1 MSNKIAPSILSADFL
16 NLQRD
21 IEMIN
26 ESEADW
32 IHLDIM
38 DGVFVPN
45 LTFGIPIISAVNKF
59 SKKPLDVHMMVVDPD
74 RYFKYFRDAG
84 ASLISFHYESSRH
97 IHRSV
102 HAIKSL
108 GVKAGVAINPHSNV
122 DLLEDIISDLDFVC
136 LMAVNP
142 GFGGQRFIERT
153 YTKIDKLKDLIKKNN
168 SSALIEVDGG
178 VDQKNAPELFRTG
191 ADILVTGNTV
201 FSSKNPKNTIA
212 LMKNSNI

>member
-1 MSNKIAPSILSADFL
+1 MSYKIAPSILSADFL

-45 LTFGIPIISAVNKF
+45 LTFGIPIISAVNKYA
-59 SKKPLDVHMMVVDPD
+59 KKPLDVHMMVVDPD
-74 RYFKYFRDAG
+74 RYFKHFRDAG
-84 ASLISFHYESSRH
+84 ASLISFHFEASRH
-97 IHRSV
+97 VHRSV
-102 HAIKSL
+102 QAIKLL
-108 GVKAGVAINPHSNV
+108 GVKAGVAINPHTNV

-136 LMAVNP
+136 LMSVNP
-142 GFGGQRFIERT
+142 GYGGQKFIDRT
-153 YTKIDKLKDLIKKNN
+153 YTKIKKLKDLIKKSN

-191 ADILVTGNTV
+191 VDILVTGNTV

-212 LMKNSNI
+212 LMKNPNI